1 MQDKVKSSVLL
12 RYGEIVKMNTFETI
26 RGVYTIRI
34 IKYKNQLF
42 FHKMKNGSV
51 VEIKNLSKGEI
62 KDNG

>member
-12 RYGEIVKMNTFETI
+12 RYGEILKANTFETI

-34 IKYKNQLF
+34 IKYKNQMF